1 MTHKSKF
8 FLFFLLFFVASALS
22 FESMAQN
29 EYGHNPQLEVREDF
43 SDQELEQFI
52 EANKNAIVVQQ
63 GAEQKMIR
71 AIQDEGLDINKFN
84 DILTSKQNPNYE
96 SQATP
101 EEHSKFDNAVEEVV
115 KIQEEMI
122 GDMESAIEQAGI
134 TIETY
139 EEILIAYQQNPKIQE
154 KINQMLNRNVNE

>member
-8 FLFFLLFFVASALS
+8 ILFFLLLFTGSLLS
-22 FESMAQN
+22 FESMGQQ

-52 EANKNAIVVQQ
+52 EANKNAMIVQQ

-71 AIQDEGLDINKFN
+71 AIQDEGLDIHTFN
-84 DILTSKQNPNYE
+84 DILTSKQNPNHE
-96 SQATP
+96 SQASP
-101 EEHSKFDNAVEEVV
+101 EDHNKFDNAVEEVV

-122 GDMESAIEQAGI
+122 VEMESAIEDSGI

-139 EEILIAYQQNPKIQE
+139 EEILIAYQQNPKVQT
-154 KINQMLNRNVNE
+154 KINEMLNRSVNE